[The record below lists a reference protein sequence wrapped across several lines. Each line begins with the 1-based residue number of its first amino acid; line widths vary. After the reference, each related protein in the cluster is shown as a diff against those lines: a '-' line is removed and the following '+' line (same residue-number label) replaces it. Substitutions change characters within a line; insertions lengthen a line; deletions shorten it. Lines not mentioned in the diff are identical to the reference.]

1 MKIDM
6 HCHVK
11 EGSPDS
17 KISLD
22 EYITI
27 LKANGYEGIV
37 ITDHDTYDGYR
48 HWKNN
53 MKGKVHD
60 DFVVLKGIE
69 YDTSDGG
76 HILIIMPQGVKMRLL
91 ELKGMPVAA
100 LIDFVHRH
108 GGVLGPAHPCGEAYM
123 SFANTKRYYKNPELM
138 KRFDFV
144 EVFNACEPL
153 ESNEKAA
160 KLAFKYGKLGIGGS
174 DAHNPNSAG
183 MAYTKLPERVT
194 CETDLIELIRK
205 KANFEVGGILYNKT
219 LKDRL
224 GKANK
229 ILVYSFWIYNR
240 TGELIKR
247 RARKRKSALE
257 NPMSAIDPIEI
268 EYLASYKA

>member
-27 LKANGYEGIV
+27 LKANGFEGMV
-37 ITDHDTYDGYR
+37 ITDHDTYKGYR

-53 MKGKVHD
+53 MKGKVHE

-69 YDTSDGG
+69 YDTLDAG
-76 HILIIMPQGVKMRLL
+76 HILVIMPEGVKMRLL
-91 ELKGMPVAA
+91 ELRGLPVSV
-100 LIDFVHRH
+100 LIEFVHSN
-108 GGVLGPAHPCGEAYM
+108 GGILGPAHPCGEAYM
-123 SFANTKRYYKNPELM
+123 SFANTKRYFKNPELM

-160 KLAFKYGKLGIGGS
+160 KLAYKYGKPGIAGS
-174 DAHNPNSAG
+174 DAHNPIAAG
-183 MAYTKLPERVT
+183 MAYTELPERVT
-194 CETDLIELIRK
+194 CETELISLIRK
-205 KANFEVGGILYNKT
+205 KVPMEVGGCLYNKT
-219 LKDRL
+219 LKDKL

-229 ILVYSFWIYNR
+229 ILVYSFWAYNR
-240 TGELIKR
+240 AGELIKR
-247 RARKRKSALE
+247 RQRKRKAQLE
-257 NPMSAIDPIEI
+257 NPMTAVDPIEI
-268 EYLASYKA
+268 EYLTNYKV

>member
-27 LKANGYEGIV
+27 LKANGFEGMV
-37 ITDHDTYDGYR
+37 ITDHDTYKGYR

-53 MKGKVHD
+53 MKGKMHE

-69 YDTSDGG
+69 YDTLDAG
-76 HILIIMPQGVKMRLL
+76 HILVIMPEGVKMRLL
-91 ELKGMPVAA
+91 ELRGMPVSA
-100 LIDFVHRH
+100 LIEFVHSN
-108 GGVLGPAHPCGEAYM
+108 GGILGPAHPCGEAYM
-123 SFANTKRYYKNPELM
+123 SFANTKRYFKNPELM

-160 KLAFKYGKLGIGGS
+160 RLAYKYGKPGIAGS
-174 DAHNPNSAG
+174 DAHNPIAAG
-183 MAYTKLPERVT
+183 MAYTELPERVT
-194 CETDLIELIRK
+194 CETELIALIRRK
-205 KANFEVGGILYNKT
+205 VPMEVGGCLYNKT
-219 LKDRL
+219 LKDKL

-229 ILVYSFWIYNR
+229 ILVYSFWAYNR
-240 TGELIKR
+240 AGELVKR
-247 RARKRKSALE
+247 RQRKRKAQLE
-257 NPMSAIDPIEI
+257 NPMTAVDPIEI
-268 EYLASYKA
+268 EYLTNYKA